1 MRQLLLK
8 LLWVPFL
15 KRIVHLLSFRTE
27 KTQMVVKNGVDHHCT
42 RQILSSSLYAS
53 AKELVI
59 PFLCYFKMNG
69 IAENNK
75 TYLQWVPE
83 SCNDQYMLF
92 YHITFLYLLAFNLY
106 IHQGNM

>member
-15 KRIVHLLSFRTE
+15 KRIVHLLGFRTE
-27 KTQMVVKNGVDHHCT
+27 KTQMVVKNGVDHDCT
-42 RQILSSSLYAS
+42 RQILSSSLYVS
-53 AKELVI
+53 AKELLI
-59 PFLCYFKMNG
+59 PFLCYFKMDG

-75 TYLQWVPE
+75 SYLQWVLE

-92 YHITFLYLLAFNLY
+92 YRITFSYLLAFNLY
-106 IHQGNM
+106 IQQGNM